1 MFNQFKEHVENNF
14 TELLNQPLLLAVSGG
29 IDSIVLV
36 HLCHRLELDIAIA
49 HCNFHLRGEDSNR
62 DQAFVEGVGAK
73 LGVPV
78 FVAEFDTEQ
87 YASENKVSIQIAAR
101 ELRYNWF
108 RELAA
113 RENKTYLLTA
123 HHLDDSMETFF
134 INLLRG
140 TGIEGLLGIPVRN
153 GYIRRPLLLF
163 TREDIANY
171 EAENQIGWREDIT
184 NSQTKYLRNKIRK
197 NILPLLKDI
206 NTHFSQSFMQTV
218 EYLQQTVDLSNDA
231 SNYFYSQVVKE
242 DEQGQLIIN
251 LKALKQLSN
260 PKAYL
265 YKWLSPLGFTAWEDI
280 VELIEGISGKTVYS
294 STHIL
299 LKNREEF
306 IIKPVSKEEENKEQ
320 IYYLENKQTLTQPLK
335 ISITPYEE
343 KKLDIDNSVIYVDGD
358 LLIFP
363 LTIRKYRSGDKFIP
377 FGMKGTKKISKFFKD
392 EKFSQFG
399 KENTWLLCSNEDIV
413 WVIGSRMDERFKIKD
428 TTTNIIKIQINL

>member
-14 TELLNQPLLLAVSGG
+14 TELLDQPLLLAVSGG

-49 HCNFHLRGEDSNR
+49 HCNFHLRGEDSNG
-62 DQAFVEGVGAK
+62 DQAFVEEFGDK
-73 LGVPV
+73 LGIPV

-123 HHLDDSMETFF
+123 HHLDDSMETFL
-134 INLLRG
+134 INLSRG
-140 TGIEGLLGIPVRN
+140 TGIEGLLGIPARN
-153 GYIRRPLLLF
+153 GYIRRPLLPF

-197 NILPLLKDI
+197 NILPLLKDT
-206 NTHFSQSFMQTV
+206 NAHFSQSFMLTV

-242 DEQGQLIIN
+242 GEEGQLIIN
-251 LKALKQLSN
+251 LIALKQLSN

-280 VELIEGISGKTVYS
+280 VELIEGMSGKTVYS

-306 IIKPVSKEEENKEQ
+306 IIKPISKEEENKEQ
-320 IYYLENKQTLTQPLK
+320 IYYLENKQTLTQPLT

-343 KKLDIDNSVIYVDGD
+343 KELKIDTSTIYVNGD
-358 LLIFP
+358 LLTFP

-377 FGMKGTKKISKFFKD
+377 FGMKGTKKVSKFFKD
-392 EKFSQFG
+392 EKFSQFD